1 MNRPSAPQQPPPQ
14 RPAPENPPP
23 VDTTG
28 SHQPEPVDLSAESV
42 AGEEDPGAG
51 IDMDELVLPPTPA
64 QKPRKP

>member
-1 MNRPSAPQQPPPQ
+1 MNRPSDPQQPPPQ
-14 RPAPENPPP
+14 RPAIKNMP

-51 IDMDELVLPPTPA
+51 LDADDLVVPPPIATT
-64 QKPRKP
+64 PRK

>member
-1 MNRPSAPQQPPPQ
+1 MNRTSASQQQ
-14 RPAPENPPP
+14 RPAPRNTP

-51 IDMDELVLPPTPA
+51 LDADEAVLPPQQQRP
-64 QKPRKP
+64 QPRKP